1 MYPGKTKTNKKIV
14 ANDQVYPGEKKTKTI
29 ASDQEYPCKT
39 KTKTKTVA
47 SDQEYPGI
55 RRAKTVYNQ
64 RKYKTDCDI
73 AC

>member
-14 ANDQVYPGEKKTKTI
+14 ASDQVCPGETKTI

-47 SDQEYPGI
+47 SDLEYPGI